1 MISASFGG
9 RGASSRL
16 MRAPGG
22 LIEVAL
28 QSGGEERA
36 LAAEGAVEAGTGNSY
51 RGREL
56 VHRGRFVAAS
66 PEAGH
71 RRFQRGRLVGFSLSR
86 HARWAPDNYI
96 LTFYC
101 DRYRMFRTCG
111 PALERKEKSTGGRTE
126 RDSQIKE
133 PNMEIALFVAASDRP
148 VDLAHTAASQS
159 SPAPDRRHQDRSGV
173 PGRLPQELA
182 RCLPG
187 RSARSGQRD
196 AGTISSQS

>member
-36 LAAEGAVEAGTGNSY
+36 LAAEGAVEARTGNSY

-71 RRFQRGRLVGFSLSR
+71 RRFQRGRLVEFSLSR
-86 HARWAPDNYI
+86 HARWAPDNYV

-133 PNMEIALFVAASDRP
+133 PKWRSPYSSLQAID
-148 VDLAHTAASQS
+148 QS
-159 SPAPDRRHQDRSGV
+159 
-173 PGRLPQELA
+173 
-182 RCLPG
+182 
-187 RSARSGQRD
+187 
-196 AGTISSQS
+196 I